1 MQLNCVSDLTPRH
14 KHIWNEGQFC
24 LDRINTSVGHCQ
36 MLFKLNDTNLYEYSR
51 GNFFL
56 GHPLGKALL
65 SHRYVTRA
73 LAGTH
78 GFQHQL
84 ISTSSPKFEAAVNTN
99 LMTEELKWSLVQRI
113 AIWVIVK
120 SHWRI

>member
-1 MQLNCVSDLTPRH
+1 
-14 KHIWNEGQFC
+14 
-24 LDRINTSVGHCQ
+24 
-36 MLFKLNDTNLYEYSR
+36 MLLKLNDTNRQGYSR

-73 LAGTH
+73 LTGTH

-84 ISTSSPKFEAAVNTN
+84 ISTSSPKFEAAVNAY
-99 LMTEELKWSLVQRI
+99 LMTEELKWILVQII
-113 AIWVIVK
+113 AIRVIVK
-120 SHWRI
+120 SHLRI

>member
-1 MQLNCVSDLTPRH
+1 MIQIYMNIEH
-14 KHIWNEGQFC
+14 MN
-24 LDRINTSVGHCQ
+24 
-36 MLFKLNDTNLYEYSR
+36 R

-73 LAGTH
+73 LTGTH

-99 LMTEELKWSLVQRI
+99 LTAEELKLSLVQRI
-113 AIWVIVK
+113 AISVIVK
-120 SHWRI
+120 SHWRIYSRVGNIK

>member
-1 MQLNCVSDLTPRH
+1 
-14 KHIWNEGQFC
+14 
-24 LDRINTSVGHCQ
+24 
-36 MLFKLNDTNLYEYSR
+36 MLLKLNDTNRQGYSR

-73 LAGTH
+73 LTGTH

-84 ISTSSPKFEAAVNTN
+84 ISTSSPKFEAAVNAY
-99 LMTEELKWSLVQRI
+99 LMAEELKWSLVQRI
-113 AIWVIVK
+113 AIWVSQK
-120 SHWRI
+120 

>member
-1 MQLNCVSDLTPRH
+1 MIQISMAIIH
-14 KHIWNEGQFC
+14 
-24 LDRINTSVGHCQ
+24 
-36 MLFKLNDTNLYEYSR
+36 SR

-73 LAGTH
+73 LTGTH

-99 LMTEELKWSLVQRI
+99 LTAEELKWSLVQRI
-113 AIWVIVK
+113 AIWVSQK
-120 SHWRI
+120 

>member
-1 MQLNCVSDLTPRH
+1 MIQIDKAIL
-14 KHIWNEGQFC
+14 E
-24 LDRINTSVGHCQ
+24 
-36 MLFKLNDTNLYEYSR
+36 SR

-73 LAGTH
+73 LTGTH

-99 LMTEELKWSLVQRI
+99 LTAEELKWSLVQRI
-113 AIWVIVK
+113 AISVIVK
-120 SHWRI
+120 SHWRIYSRVGNIK